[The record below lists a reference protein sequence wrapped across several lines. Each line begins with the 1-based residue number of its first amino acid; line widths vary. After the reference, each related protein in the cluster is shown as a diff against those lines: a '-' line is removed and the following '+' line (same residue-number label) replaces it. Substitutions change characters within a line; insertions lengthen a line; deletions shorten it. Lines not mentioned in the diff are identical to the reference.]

1 MINASRELEQLG
13 DHGGYKKKKKKLRK
27 LVKIEELET
36 KMMKKRLSKLD
47 RPEQLLEA
55 YCRGVAGYWD
65 CSDCPWDEYEDL
77 DLHNQW
83 NAGRDKSSD
92 EHDEIL
98 KKIRTIEAEV
108 TERGKQ

>member
-1 MINASRELEQLG
+1 MINASRELEELG

-27 LVKIEELET
+27 LLKVEELET

-55 YCRGVAGYWD
+55 YCRGIAGYWD
-65 CSDCPWDEYEDL
+65 CSECPWDEYEDL

-83 NAGRDKSSD
+83 NAGRDKSSA
-92 EHDEIL
+92 EHDDIL
-98 KKIRTIEAEV
+98 RKIREIGRAHV
-108 TERGKQ
+108 